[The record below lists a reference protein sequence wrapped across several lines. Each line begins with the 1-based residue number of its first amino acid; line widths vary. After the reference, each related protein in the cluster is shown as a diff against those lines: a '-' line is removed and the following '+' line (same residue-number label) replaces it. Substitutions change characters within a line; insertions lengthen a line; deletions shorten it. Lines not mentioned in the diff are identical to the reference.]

1 MKNWKKFAALGLAV
15 VMTAGAL
22 TGCGD
27 GRGDSVS
34 ENIELSTGKIN
45 DTDSVFPKAEPFIDD
60 TGKPMQR
67 HGDYLYSYYD
77 GRLMRTH
84 KEDGETSLL
93 YQTSPNSRLR
103 FCFYEDLIF
112 FVERTG
118 YDSPDN
124 ADTAL
129 YRMEKDGS
137 GQRLYDTASD
147 ILHDEAR
154 RKAMSAAMS
163 SLGTIDAAEKI
174 LDAVMA
180 LVRSGKK

>member
-1 MKNWKKFAALGLAV
+1 MKKIYFPCLLISLLLLSAC
-15 VMTAGAL
+15 AL

-103 FCFYEDLIF
+103 FCFYEDLIY

-129 YRMEKDGS
+129 YRMEKDG
-137 GQRLYDTASD
+137 GGFQRKT
-147 ILHDEAR
+147 R
-154 RKAMSAAMS
+154 
-163 SLGTIDAAEKI
+163 T
-174 LDAVMA
+174 
-180 LVRSGKK
+180 